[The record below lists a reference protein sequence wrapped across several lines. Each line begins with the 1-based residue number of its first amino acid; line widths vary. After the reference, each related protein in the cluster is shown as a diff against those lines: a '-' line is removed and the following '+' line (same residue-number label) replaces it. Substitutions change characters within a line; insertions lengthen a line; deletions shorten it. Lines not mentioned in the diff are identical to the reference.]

1 MSSHDYANC
10 QDPACELC
18 AAYAA
23 GKDWASSHLAQSD
36 AMLLCSCI
44 LCKHTRRVA
53 VMHFTPTSNPAEW
66 DADMEACWESFQ
78 VCDCGPCEHIR
89 SEHRQAKLARG
100 ELSE

>member
-1 MSSHDYANC
+1 MSNHDYDGC
-10 QDPACELC
+10 HDQACDLC

-23 GKDWASSHLAQSD
+23 GKDKARWELGQPD
-36 AMLLCSCI
+36 AVLICSR
-44 LCKHTRRVA
+44 LPCKHTRRVA

-66 DADMEACWESFQ
+66 DADMEACFESFK

-89 SEHRQAKLARG
+89 SEHRQAKLDAG